1 MQKAIDGFRGRFD
14 FDALSETIAINESKM
29 AEPGFW
35 DDQEAAQKL
44 IDETNQLKSKRDD
57 FMSLKNQ
64 LDDLKVT
71 LELISEDSDSGMEG
85 EFETNEQALK
95 TQLDRYQLNLL
106 LNGKYDH
113 NNAIW
118 KSTLG
123 QVEPKL
129 KIGHQCCCGCI
140 PVGERPTVLKS
151 KHWTIRSEMSR
162 VSTVFQF

>member
-1 MQKAIDGFRGRFD
+1 MVLGGRFD

-64 LDDLKVT
+64 LDNLKVT

-85 EFETNEQALK
+85 NLKLTN
-95 TQLDRYQLNLL
+95 R
-106 LNGKYDH
+106 
-113 NNAIW
+113 
-118 KSTLG
+118 
-123 QVEPKL
+123 
-129 KIGHQCCCGCI
+129 
-140 PVGERPTVLKS
+140 R
-151 KHWTIRSEMSR
+151 
-162 VSTVFQF
+162 